1 MKKPLETEAYE
12 KRIGFLGFTKN
23 LCGDLGALTTIFSLF
38 DGCVLKVY
46 DLGETIIYK
55 AASSR
60 FRKLVK
66 GERIPFYSCRVR
78 TIGEPEKLILSINE
92 APLLE
97 APIKERI

>member
-46 DLGETIIYK
+46 DLLK
-55 AASSR
+55 SS
-60 FRKLVK
+60 F
-66 GERIPFYSCRVR
+66 FSF
-78 TIGEPEKLILSINE
+78 
-92 APLLE
+92 
-97 APIKERI
+97 